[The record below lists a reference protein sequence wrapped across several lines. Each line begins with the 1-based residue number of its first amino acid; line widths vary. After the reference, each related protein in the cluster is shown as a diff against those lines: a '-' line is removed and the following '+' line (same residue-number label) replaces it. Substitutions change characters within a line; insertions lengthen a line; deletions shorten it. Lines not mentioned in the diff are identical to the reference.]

1 MADSDPVDSLLLFP
15 NLLWETISISQFA
28 LGRNAKKMEQLR
40 FMRNVRI
47 CFLQTVLV
55 ERLMGNVLLPSV
67 QKECVLQCKVWL
79 DMIVVQILT
88 VNVTELNYITYLLIK
103 PDALVRFSYDFL
115 TFTKY
120 FGDCSEKSAYNC
132 GHTHNYGSFSPYK
145 KAATCKT
152 NATLGGRT

>member
-47 CFLQTVLV
+47 CFLQTVLL

-88 VNVTELNYITYLLIK
+88 VNVTELNYITYLLI
-103 PDALVRFSYDFL
+103 
-115 TFTKY
+115 
-120 FGDCSEKSAYNC
+120 
-132 GHTHNYGSFSPYK
+132 
-145 KAATCKT
+145 
-152 NATLGGRT
+152 